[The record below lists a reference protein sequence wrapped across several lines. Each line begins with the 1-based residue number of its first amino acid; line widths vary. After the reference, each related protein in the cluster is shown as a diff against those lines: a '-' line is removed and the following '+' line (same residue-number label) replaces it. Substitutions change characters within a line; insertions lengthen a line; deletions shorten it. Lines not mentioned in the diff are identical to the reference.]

1 MNLLRLVS
9 RSITGRK
16 LRSALIVLFITL
28 LAGLMLSST
37 LVLRGMMSGLQT
49 GMERLGAD
57 IIMVPIRGWEPA
69 LAKGALL
76 TSDLVASFWMP
87 GDNLEKVAGVDGVEQ
102 VSPQLCFHPPRN
114 TPFSSTGLLYPV
126 AFDPKADFT
135 IQPWLAK
142 KLDRSPGFRE
152 AISGNL
158 VTVPPGASMTLDGY
172 QFDVVGKLLPT
183 GMWLDEAIF
192 FSFETAEAMMRE
204 REISSIIIP
213 PDMPANSLSVIMVK
227 VKPGYSIETVAMESM
242 MAAPGTG
249 AIRCAQTYRILYAQR
264 AGLLKTLFASLGI
277 VWVLAI
283 MLTGLIFSLMVT
295 ERQREIGMLRAVGA
309 SRNFIFR
316 MFLTESSCLGM
327 GGAIIGVILGAI
339 IVYATKSWLTST
351 LGIEFLVPSLPGLL
365 ALMVIVLVA
374 ALIVSLPALL
384 YPAIRASRIDPAETL
399 VKEI

>member
-37 LVLRGMMSGLQT
+37 LVLRGMVSGLQT

-76 TSDLVASFWMP
+76 ASDLVIGFWMP
-87 GDNLEKVAGVDGVEQ
+87 KENLDKVGGLEGVEQ
-102 VSPQLCFHPPRN
+102 VSPQLCFRPPRD
-114 TPFSSTGLLYPV
+114 TPFSSTGFLYPV
-126 AFDPKADFT
+126 AFDPETDFT

-142 KLDRSPGFRE
+142 KLDKPLGLRE
-152 AISGNL
+152 AIGGNC
-158 VTVPPGASMTLDGY
+158 VTVPPDASMTLDGY

-204 REISSIIIP
+204 PEIGSIIIP

-227 VKPGYSIETVAMESM
+227 VKNGYSIETVAMESM

-249 AIRCAQTYRILYAQR
+249 AIRCAQIYRILYAQR

-277 VWVLAI
+277 VWGLAI

-316 MFLTESSCLGM
+316 MFLTESSSLGM

-351 LGIEFLVPSLPGLL
+351 LGIEFLVPSLLGLL

-374 ALIVSLPALL
+374 ALTVSLPALI